1 MPALG
6 SVEAGIGLALLGAV
20 MANLAALLKHRG
32 CQQVPQV
39 RIQAPLQSARRLAGS
54 PWFAAGWGLAA
65 VAWLIHVAALSMA
78 PISLVQ
84 AALAAGAVSLAVL
97 SQKLFGDRVEPRQWL
112 ALLLGG
118 TGLALLALTLPSIH
132 GSHSEFAPATI
143 LAFEGGLALL
153 ALGLTLGLRRQRLTA
168 RHGALLAL
176 IAGTLFAFAGVAIKA
191 LTGEGGLSPVSLAP
205 WLAAI
210 VVCGALAQYTAVA
223 ALQRGGAI
231 ETIGL
236 MGLVASAAQILSG
249 VIVFGDPLAS
259 GSIGLGLQV
268 TAFALVCASALLLP
282 PSRAG
287 TPQPA
292 RPFIGRLAA

>member
-1 MPALG
+1 VPAVG

-32 CQQVPQV
+32 CQQVPHV
-39 RIQAPLQSARRLAGS
+39 RIQAPLESARRLAGS

-97 SQKLFGDRVEPRQWL
+97 SQKLFGHRVEPRQWL

-118 TGLALLALTLPSIH
+118 SGLALLALTLPSIH

-259 GSIGLGLQV
+259 GSVGLGLQV
-268 TAFALVCASALLLP
+268 TAFALVCVSALLLP
-282 PSRAG
+282 PSQAG

-292 RPFIGRLAA
+292 RQLIGRIA